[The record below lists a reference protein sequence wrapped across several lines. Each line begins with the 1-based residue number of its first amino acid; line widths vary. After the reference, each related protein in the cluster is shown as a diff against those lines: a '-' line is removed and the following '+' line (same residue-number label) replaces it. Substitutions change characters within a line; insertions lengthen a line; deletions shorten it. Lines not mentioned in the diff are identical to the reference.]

1 MRRRILALTAV
12 MLLTLAGCVQEE
24 PFRLART
31 PGSEPAPVASPG
43 SLPAPSPPPEPPPD
57 PAPAPAAPLPPL
69 PPAPAGDEVRAL
81 ITPTGVVVPV
91 LGRRGDGFLVRTP
104 CAGEAVV
111 GGGTPL
117 TGATVVLDPGHGG
130 VETGAVGDNGLTEA
144 AVNLAVTELTRDLLE
159 AAGATVV
166 LTRTADYR
174 VALGPR
180 GEIATRLQPRAF
192 VSIHHN
198 GDADGPTPRPGSET
212 YFQIASPESRRLA
225 GLVYEELVATFSR
238 FEGVPWQA
246 DFDAGAKY
254 RPNARGGDYYGIL
267 RRSAGVP
274 AVLSEAL
281 FLSNPAEAALLAR
294 PDVQMAEAEGLAR
307 AVARFLTTADPGS
320 GFVEPYPRTEPA
332 GPGGGT
338 QGCKDPPLE

>member
-12 MLLTLAGCVQEE
+12 VLLALAGCSPPEAS
-24 PFRLART
+24 RLARSPAST
-31 PGSEPAPVASPG
+31 PAPAPSRPPEPAPEPPP
-43 SLPAPSPPPEPPPD
+43 PAPPSPPP
-57 PAPAPAAPLPPL
+57 APAPLPPL
-69 PPAPAGDEVRAL
+69 PPAPPADEVRAL
-81 ITPTGVVVPV
+81 VTPTGVVVPV
-91 LGRRGDGFLVRTP
+91 LGRRGEGFLVRTP
-104 CAGEAVV
+104 CAREAVV
-111 GGGTPL
+111 AGGTPL

-180 GEIATRLQPRAF
+180 AEIATRLQPRAF

-198 GDADGPTPRPGSET
+198 GDADGPSPRPGSET
-212 YFQIASPESRRLA
+212 YFQIASPESRRLS
-225 GLVYEELVATFSR
+225 GLVYEELVAAFSR
-238 FEGVPWQA
+238 FQGVPWQA
-246 DFDAGAKY
+246 DSDAGAKH

-281 FLSNPAEAALLAR
+281 FLTNPAEAALLAR
-294 PDVQMAEAEGLAR
+294 PDVQVAEAEALAR
-307 AVARFLTTADPGS
+307 AVARFLTTADAGT
-320 GFVEPYPRTEPA
+320 GFVEPYPRTQPA

-338 QGCKDPPLE
+338 QGCEDPPLE

>member
-1 MRRRILALTAV
+1 V
-12 MLLTLAGCVQEE
+12 
-24 PFRLART
+24 
-31 PGSEPAPVASPG
+31 
-43 SLPAPSPPPEPPPD
+43 PPP
-57 PAPAPAAPLPPL
+57 APLPPL
-69 PPAPAGDEVRAL
+69 PPAAPGDEVRAL
-81 ITPTGVVVPV
+81 VTGTGVVVPV
-91 LGRRGDGFLVRTP
+91 LARRGGALLVRTP
-104 CAGEAVV
+104 CAREAVV
-111 GGGTPL
+111 AGGTPL
-117 TGATVVLDPGHGG
+117 FGATVVLDPGHGG
-130 VETGAVGDNGLTEA
+130 VERGAVGVNGLTEA
-144 AVNLAVTELTRDLLE
+144 AVNLAVAELTRDLLE

-180 GEIATRLQPRAF
+180 AEIATNLQPRAF

-198 GDADGPTPRPGSET
+198 AEADGPAPRPGTET

-225 GLVYEELVATFSR
+225 GILYEELVATFSR

-246 DFDAGAKY
+246 DTDAGAKY

-294 PDVQMAEAEGLAR
+294 PEVQRAEAEAIAR
-307 AVARFLTTADPGS
+307 AVARFLTSDDPGS
-320 GFVEPYPRTEPA
+320 GFVEPYPRTERA

-338 QGCKDPPLE
+338 QGCEDPPLE